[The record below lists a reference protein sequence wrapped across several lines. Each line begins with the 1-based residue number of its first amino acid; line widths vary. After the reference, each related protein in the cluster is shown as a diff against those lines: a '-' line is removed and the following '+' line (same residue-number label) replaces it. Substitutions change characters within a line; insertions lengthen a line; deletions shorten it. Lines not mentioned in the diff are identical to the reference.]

1 MSQPGARRFES
12 QFKSVVAAFH
22 DHDPSITLEPA
33 WHHPDGERLGLVPDF
48 VIERGAALCRSNHV
62 GFVMDNADPEL
73 EPLGESR
80 NSRPGA
86 GVQVLRVREPLRPDM
101 RTPHLV
107 ARLNDMWRRQGN
119 NGDVAIPHH
128 IVSICGNG
136 VLCPAD
142 EPVPAPRWPLGGPR
156 PPQRQDNAGQGV
168 RVWVLDTGLIGTPV
182 ANTGL
187 VDPES
192 LRAVYPWLTEV
203 PHGQER
209 VPRGQGIGIGGSSR
223 TTAGPPE
230 HPIAEY
236 RGHGTFIAGVLKC
249 VAPGADV
256 TVMNILQK
264 AGAEL
269 ELDLANALMSLHER
283 EGGLPDIISLSAG
296 SMIRGDR
303 RGLLGLE
310 EFLRAVQSSNSNTV
324 LVAAAGN
331 NGGTDPFWP
340 AAYASDG
347 TDWVL
352 SVGALREDGKGRA
365 CFSNYGDW
373 VQVYAPGERLVNAF
387 DKGEYRYVDA
397 REPRCIYYG
406 VTPLYQPCTCTD
418 RPDRCDERT
427 FDGLAEWSGTSFATP
442 IVAGRVAAYM
452 TEHEITNARD
462 AAQEIR
468 MEAHRNAIRDA
479 ADHRLLPVVEP
490 RPPMDSGAILM
501 S

>member
-48 VIERGAALCRSNHV
+48 VVERGAALCRREHLD
-62 GFVMDNADPEL
+62 FVMGNADL
-73 EPLGESR
+73 VPLDTSR

-86 GVQVLRVREPLRPDM
+86 ETLVLRTTKPLRPEM

-107 ARLNDMWRRQGN
+107 AGLNDQWQKQGN
-119 NGDVAIPHH
+119 AGHVATPHH

-142 EPVPAPRWPLGGPR
+142 EPVPAPRWALGGPR
-156 PPQRQDNAGQGV
+156 PPQRQDNAGDGV
-168 RVWVLDTGLIGTPV
+168 RVWVLDTGLIGTTV
-182 ANTGL
+182 GDTGL

-203 PHGQER
+203 PHGQVR
-209 VPRGQGIGIGGSSR
+209 DSQGQRIGIGGFAR
-223 TTAGPPE
+223 TTAGPPDD
-230 HPIAEY
+230 PIAEY

-264 AGAEL
+264 AGAEF
-269 ELDLANALMSLHER
+269 ELDLGNALMSLHDPE
-283 EGGLPDIISLSAG
+283 GLPDIISLSAG
-296 SMIRGDR
+296 SMVGGDR
-303 RGLLGLE
+303 RGLLGLD
-310 EFLRAVQSSNSNTV
+310 EFLRSVQSSKHNTV
-324 LVAAAGN
+324 LVTAAGN
-331 NGGTDPFWP
+331 NGGRDPFWP
-340 AAYASDG
+340 AAYASDD
-347 TDWVL
+347 TDWLL

-387 DKGEYRYVDA
+387 DTGEYRYFDA

-406 VTPLYQPCTCTD
+406 VSPLYLPCTCTD
-418 RPDRCDERT
+418 RPDRCDERH
-427 FDGLAEWSGTSFATP
+427 FDGMAEWSGTSFATP

-452 TEHEITNARD
+452 TEHSITNARE

-468 MEAHRNAIRDA
+468 LEAHRNAIRDA
-479 ADHRLLPVVEP
+479 ADERLLPVVEP
-490 RPPMDSGAILM
+490 RPDVAATVTS
-501 S
+501 